1 MLIMLLRVLLSLQAV
16 LNEAELYSEWI
27 PFCTSSSLVKKV
39 CESMPTFFVCVYA
52 FMCLSLYV
60 SLCMSLY
67 VFVCVCVPVCS
78 FLTPHEALHV
88 NTGCRLLQVI
98 KF

>member
-1 MLIMLLRVLLSLQAV
+1 MLIMLLRVLLTLQAV

-39 CESMPTFFVCVYA
+39 CESMPAFFVCVYA
-52 FMCLSLYV
+52 FMCI
-60 SLCMSLY
+60 SLCMSL
-67 VFVCVCVPVCS
+67 CVCVPVCS
-78 FLTPHEALHV
+78 FLTLEALHV
-88 NTGCRLLQVI
+88 NTGCHLLQVI